1 MRRLAAFLPVLALL
15 LIAAGPSR
23 AQEEP
28 PARVGRI
35 SFVSGQLAFHMPGET
50 AWSAAA
56 VNYPVATGGSFWT
69 EPQSR
74 AEIRIG
80 SQTIDMAGNTEV
92 DIVQL
97 NEQVV
102 QIAVPQGR
110 VDLHLRTLD
119 EGNTVE
125 IDIPRGGVW
134 LLQPGVYDIDAGA
147 QDHPSRV
154 AVFDGSAHFVGGS
167 VDVGIKAGD
176 VAVLTGNDPVVATI
190 ERAAPDAFAQWCRSR
205 DYQPQRL
212 AAPYY
217 LSPRMTGYE
226 ELDEY
231 GAWRTVPDYGEA
243 WFPSSVPAD
252 WAPYREG
259 HWVWIEPWGWNW
271 VDSEP
276 WGFAPFHYG
285 RWARIEDRWAW
296 IPGRFVPQP
305 VYAPALVAFIGD
317 PGGGLA
323 GVGRAGPAVGWFPLG
338 PDEVYWPS
346 YTRNPTYIR
355 NVNITNVSETKIIN
369 ITNVI
374 ASQRTADP
382 PPPVLNQSFVNRPAA
397 TVVPVH
403 VFANAA
409 RVAPAVMRV
418 SPQTLQQASVSV
430 RPPQVAPTTARGAP
444 APIPGTP
451 TAAAPQVAPGA
462 RLPGGHAVTQVALP
476 PPIQHG
482 APPTH
487 VGSPPAAEHPALSG
501 RAAAP
506 PRIEHG
512 PPAQAMHTPAAPQ
525 RPAGPA
531 PAPHP
536 SVAAAPPP
544 QVMRPPPHPV
554 GPPPAPHPVAAPAP
568 RPAAPPAAP
577 HPAPAAAPHGGPPPQ
592 AGKPPPHGKP
602 EQEEHK

>member
-1 MRRLAAFLPVLALL
+1 VRRLATLLPLLALG
-15 LIAAGPSR
+15 LIAAGR
-23 AQEEP
+23 GWAQEEP

-56 VNYPVATGGSFWT
+56 VNYPVATGGTFWT
-69 EPQSR
+69 DPQSR

-80 SQTIDMAGNTEV
+80 SQTIDITGNTEV

-110 VDLHLRTLD
+110 VDLHLRSLE

-167 VDVGIKAGD
+167 VDVGLNVGD
-176 VAVLTGNDPVVATI
+176 VAVLTGSDPVVATI
-190 ERAAPDAFAQWCRSR
+190 DRAAPDAFVQWCRSR

-231 GAWRTVPDYGEA
+231 GAWRAVPDYGEA
-243 WFPSSVPAD
+243 WFPSAVPTD

-259 HWVWIEPWGWNW
+259 HWAWIQPWGWSW
-271 VDSEP
+271 IGSAP

-285 RWARIEDRWAW
+285 RWARIEGRWAW

-346 YTRNPTYIR
+346 YTRNPAYIR
-355 NVNITNVSETKIIN
+355 NLNITNVSEAKIAN
-369 ITNVI
+369 VTNAI

-382 PPPVLNQSFVNRPAA
+382 PPQIVTQTFVNRPAA
-397 TVVPVH
+397 TVVPVR
-403 VFANAA
+403 VFANATS
-409 RVAPAVMRV
+409 VAPAVVRV
-418 SPQTLQQASVSV
+418 PPQTLQQASISV
-430 RPPQVAPTTARGAP
+430 RPPELKPATAHDAPAGRPGAPTAPGLAP
-444 APIPGTP
+444 ARVAHPPATP
-451 TAAAPQVAPGA
+451 TSAAPVPMPGA
-462 RLPGGHAVTQVALP
+462 RQPGGHPATQVTLP
-476 PPIQHG
+476 PPIQHS
-482 APPTH
+482 APP
-487 VGSPPAAEHPALSG
+487 S
-501 RAAAP
+501 RAAASPAAAHPVP
-506 PRIEHG
+506 PVR
-512 PPAQAMHTPAAPQ
+512 PAAP
-525 RPAGPA
+525 PA
-531 PAPHP
+531 
-536 SVAAAPPP
+536 VA
-544 QVMRPPPHPV
+544 HI
-554 GPPPAPHPVAAPAP
+554 PPPAPHPVAAPAP
-568 RPAAPPAAP
+568 LHHAASPPAP
-577 HPAPAAAPHGGPPPQ
+577 HPAPAPAAAPRGGPPPQ

-602 EQEEHK
+602 GEEEHK

>member
-1 MRRLAAFLPVLALL
+1 VLAFV
-15 LIAAGPSR
+15 LIAAIAAA

-35 SFVSGQLAFHMPGET
+35 SFVSGQLAFHMPGEAT
-50 AWSAAA
+50 WSAAA

-69 EPQSR
+69 DPQSR

-80 SQTIDMAGNTEV
+80 AQTIDMAGNTEL

-102 QIAVPQGR
+102 QISVPQGR
-110 VDLHLRTLD
+110 IDLHLRTLD
-119 EGNTVE
+119 EGNSVE

-134 LLQPGVYDIDAGA
+134 LLQPGVYDIAAGSA
-147 QDHPSRV
+147 DQPARV
-154 AVFDGSAHFVGGS
+154 AVYDGSAHFVGGS
-167 VDVGIKAGD
+167 VDTGIKAGD
-176 VAVLTGNDPVVATI
+176 VAVLTGNDPVVATV
-190 ERAAPDAFAQWCRSR
+190 ERAAPDAFVQWCRSR

-217 LSPRMTGYE
+217 LSSRMTGYE

-231 GAWRTVPDYGEA
+231 GAWRAMPDYGEV

-259 HWVWIEPWGWNW
+259 HWLWVEPWGWNW

-285 RWARIEDRWAW
+285 RWARIEGRWAW

-317 PGGGLA
+317 PGTSIA
-323 GVGRAGPAVGWFPLG
+323 TVARAGPAVGWFPLG

-346 YTRNPTYIR
+346 YTRNPAYIR
-355 NVNITNVSETKIIN
+355 NINITNVSETKIVNVTN
-369 ITNVI
+369 IIGN
-374 ASQRTADP
+374 QRTADP
-382 PPPVLNQSFVNRPAA
+382 PTQVLNQSFVNRPAA
-397 TVVPVH
+397 TLVPVQ

-418 SPQTLQQASVSV
+418 PPQTLQQTPVSL
-430 RPPQVAPTTARGAP
+430 RPPQLTPTTAHTAPGRPPGAATATAP
-444 APIPGTP
+444 ATAPVAHPPGTP
-451 TAAAPQVAPGA
+451 TGPAPATA
-462 RLPGGHAVTQVALP
+462 RVP
-476 PPIQHG
+476 PP
-482 APPTH
+482 
-487 VGSPPAAEHPALSG
+487 EHAW
-501 RAAAP
+501 
-506 PRIEHG
+506 PRIEHS
-512 PPAQAMHTPAAPQ
+512 PPPQAMHAAPAPPH
-525 RPAGPA
+525 PAGPPPGLH
-531 PAPHP
+531 PA
-536 SVAAAPPP
+536 AAAPPP
-544 QVMRPPPHPV
+544 QIMRAPPHPA
-554 GPPPAPHPVAAPAP
+554 PPPHPVAAPATSP
-568 RPAAPPAAP
+568 RPAAAQPG
-577 HPAPAAAPHGGPPPQ
+577 PAPAAAPRGAPPPQ
-592 AGKPPPHGKP
+592 AGKPPTHGKP